1 MKKSI
6 FLIGFFLLL
15 AAVALVYAIQRLNPS
30 AGPLSVH
37 RFVPGRPVTSST
49 TSDAVQFEW
58 KLGNPY
64 LLKNG
69 DGSVFLDLR
78 VTGKTLP
85 NQDRKRMNLVL
96 VVDRSGSMGSENKL
110 EQVKSAAAQI
120 INHMNASDR
129 LAVVIYD
136 DSVQTLIPSS
146 SVENKEHFKELIAGL
161 SPGGSTNLCGGLM
174 QGFEEARRNFSR
186 DHVNRIVLLSDGL
199 ANAGIIEPDQ
209 IAAQAKLI
217 RENSV
222 SVSSMGVGIDY
233 NESLMANIA
242 DSSGGNYYYISS
254 ETNMAEI
261 FRREWNLMQ
270 STVASGARITMGLRE
285 GIDVIDVAGFQY
297 QTSGNKLTIEVP
309 DISSGESKRILV
321 QLRAPAGTTRVV
333 DLGTGSLTYTDL
345 TGSQPKTAGL
355 SFHPSIRVVDDRKL
369 VVTNNNREVAA
380 KAASVK
386 ASRDMEDAYRRW
398 EEGDKAGAYTVA
410 SSALE
415 QLNALGYVANERQV
429 DRYNQ
434 AVQQMSPAAPEP
446 PMEAKKDFMKRQKE
460 AERNTQQTEA
470 Q

>member
-6 FLIGFFLLL
+6 FLIGFFLFL
-15 AAVALVYAIQRLNPS
+15 AAVALVYAIQRRNAS
-30 AGPLSVH
+30 GGQLSTN
-37 RFVPGRPVTSST
+37 RFVPPGPVTTST
-49 TSDAVQFEW
+49 GNEAVQFEW

-96 VVDRSGSMGSENKL
+96 VIDRSGSMGSENKL
-110 EQVKSAAAQI
+110 EQVKNAAAQI
-120 INHMNASDR
+120 INNMNASDR

-146 SVENKEHFKELIAGL
+146 SVEDKERLKELIYSL
-161 SPGGSTNLCGGLM
+161 SPGGSTNLSGGMM
-174 QGFEEARRNFSR
+174 QGFEEARRNFRR

-199 ANAGIIEPDQ
+199 ANAGVVEPDQ

-217 RENSV
+217 RENSI
-222 SVSSMGVGIDY
+222 SVSAMGVGIDY
-233 NESLMANIA
+233 NENLMANIA
-242 DSSGGNYYYISS
+242 DSSGGNYYYISR
-254 ETNMAEI
+254 ETNMADI

-270 STVASGARITMGLRE
+270 STVASGARITMGLGE
-285 GIDVIDVAGFQY
+285 GVDVIDVAGFQY
-297 QTSGNKLTIEVP
+297 QTNGNKLTIEVP

-321 QLRAPAGTTRVV
+321 QLRAPAGATRIV

-355 SFHPSIRVVDDRKL
+355 TFHPSIRVVDDSSL
-369 VVTNNNREVAA
+369 VASNNNREVAA

-386 ASRDMEDAYRRW
+386 ASKDMEDAYRKW
-398 EEGDKAGAYTVA
+398 EDGDKAGAWGVA
-410 SSALE
+410 SSALQ
-415 QLNALGYVANERQV
+415 QLNALGYSENEKQV

-434 AVQQMSPAAPEP
+434 AVQQMSPAVPEP
-446 PMEAKKDFMKRQKE
+446 PPDDKKDFMKRQKE
-460 AERNTQQTEA
+460 AERVAQQTEA